1 MARDTRRRFL
11 EALAPHLTQIENAF
25 LEAVFDMRSIAAQTT
40 LEEIVKR
47 YFETGDLHATIMDL
61 RAAISFAARGLYAP
75 LDRTVEGTFWVGGQ
89 YQLGLLPKRASNTA
103 PKLVVRFD
111 GRHERAVETTRRL
124 AGQLI
129 TEISE
134 SVETVIRETL
144 IEARQTNR
152 SYRATTLDLIGRMD
166 GNQRKGGLIGLHSR
180 QAAAVRRARAELEA
194 LDTSY
199 FRREKRDRRFDPMV
213 RRAIREGKPLSKT
226 DMDRITGRYAD
237 RLLKLR
243 ADTIARTEGNRAMN
257 AGRHEATQQMIDS
270 GKVPVEAVTKIWDA
284 TPGPR
289 TRDSHRAMQGQEV
302 RWQAKFQSPVTGA
315 FLAHPH
321 DPEAPAS
328 ETANCRCSE
337 RIRIDWAMVARLT
350 KRAA

>member
-1 MARDTRRRFL
+1 MPRDTRRRFL

-25 LEAVFDMRSIAAQTT
+25 IEAFADMRSAAAQRT
-40 LEEIVKR
+40 LEEIVQR
-47 YFETGDLHATIMDL
+47 YTETGDIEAAILDM
-61 RAAISFAARGLYAP
+61 RAAIGFAARGFYAP
-75 LDRTVEGTFWVGGQ
+75 LDRAHSNAFIAGGL
-89 YQLGLLPKRASNTA
+89 YQQGLLPKRALNTA

-111 GRHERAVETTRRL
+111 GFHERAIETTRRL
-124 AGQLI
+124 AGRLI

-144 IEARQTNR
+144 VEARETNR
-152 SYRATTLDLIGRMD
+152 SYRATTLDLIGRTE

-180 QAAAVRRARAELEA
+180 QAAAVRKARVELEA
-194 LDTSY
+194 LDSCY
-199 FRREKRDRRFDPMV
+199 FRRAKRDRRFDGTV
-213 RRAIREGKPLSKT
+213 RKAIKEGRPLSQADVDK
-226 DMDRITGRYAD
+226 ITGRYSD
-237 RLLKLR
+237 RLLRLR
-243 ADTIARTEGNRAMN
+243 ADMIARTEGNGAMN

-270 GKVPVEAVTKIWDA
+270 GKVPVEAITRIWDS

-321 DPEAPAS
+321 DPEAPAA
-328 ETANCRCSE
+328 ETVNCRCSE
-337 RIRIDWAMVARLT
+337 RIRIDWAMVAS
-350 KRAA
+350 